1 MMKIIFVIVLSMMV
15 SQSFASISCGDSF
28 SNQPIYPRI
37 LEKIG
42 ADSSRKLLSSQVDDA
57 FTVYFELTAHSNGS
71 GKEIK
76 ELAAEAFQKSLK
88 ISRDLNSKKFPE
100 EQIEELSIET
110 TIGVYTFRIT
120 IKNKEQRDAVLSVI
134 LDNIDLL
141 ERIYPN

>member
-15 SQSFASISCGDSF
+15 SQSFASNSCSDSF

-57 FTVYFELTAHSNGS
+57 FTVYFELTAHFNGS

-88 ISRDLNSKKFPE
+88 ISRDLNLKKFPE

-141 ERIYPN
+141 ERIYRN